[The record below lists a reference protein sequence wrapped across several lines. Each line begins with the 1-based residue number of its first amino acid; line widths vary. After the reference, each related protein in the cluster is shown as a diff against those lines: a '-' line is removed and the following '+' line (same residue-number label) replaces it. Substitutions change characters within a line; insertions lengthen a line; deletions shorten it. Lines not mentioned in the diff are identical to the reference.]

1 MSTYAAVMDNEA
13 KLGIDIGGTGIKGAP
28 VSSETGDLTAD
39 RFRLLTP
46 KPATPKA
53 VADIVAEVVKH
64 FDYKGTVG
72 CTFPAVVKHGVIE
85 TASNVDKSWIGTDA
99 ARSSKTQPGARSP
112 SRTTPTA
119 RVSPRCA
126 SALARAG
133 KAS

>member
-1 MSTYAAVMDNEA
+1 MSTYAAAMDNEV

-72 CTFPAVVKHGVIE
+72 CTFPRSKHGVSKRRR
-85 TASNVDKSWIGTDA
+85 TSTSRGSALMRG
-99 ARSSKTQPGARSP
+99 RSSKTRPAARSR

-119 RVSPRCA
+119 PVSPRCA
-126 SALARAG
+126 SGLARAG